1 MRTAVISRE
10 EILEAS
16 RRMLRE
22 KGWSAIHMRSVAAQ
36 CGVAVGS
43 LYNYFSSKTEL
54 VAATVES
61 VWEELFHMPEDL
73 PEEERFCCCVQWLY
87 DSMREGN
94 RRYPGFLTRHAMGFT
109 TGEGKVEGRRMMERI
124 QSRLRDSLCRVLRED
139 VQVNQSVFDS
149 RLTPEGFVE
158 LVFSMLLS
166 ALLRGEDSCE
176 PLLAVIHRVL
186 Y

>member
-16 RRMLRE
+16 RGMLRE
-22 KGWSAIHMRSVAAQ
+22 KGWSAIHMRSVAAR

-54 VAATVES
+54 MAATVES
-61 VWEELFHMPEDL
+61 VWQEIVHMPEAL
-73 PEEERFCCCVQWLY
+73 PEEERFCWCVQWLY
-87 DSMREGN
+87 DSMREGS
-94 RRYPGFLTRHAMGFT
+94 RRYPGFLTLHAMGFT
-109 TGEGKVEGRRMMERI
+109 TGEGKVEGRRMMEHI
-124 QSRLRDSLCRVLRED
+124 QRCLRDSMCRVLRED
-139 VQVNQSVFDS
+139 GQVNQAVFDS
-149 RLTPEGFVE
+149 RLTREGFVE

-166 ALLRGEDSCE
+166 TLLREEDSCE
-176 PLLAVIHRVL
+176 PLLAVIRRVL